1 MSNNTNST
9 QAPTP
14 IVTTDAPTIDSTNS
28 PTINPTEQET
38 TDAPSPIL
46 FQTEAPTNKI
56 DVIRL
61 PDYKSH
67 DTVDGFFLGIGA
79 FILLILLV
87 LCLQRINSER
97 RRMISGSD

>member
-1 MSNNTNST
+1 MSNNTNTT
-9 QAPTP
+9 QAPSG
-14 IVTTDAPTIDSTNS
+14 APTGEVHIDSTNA

-46 FQTEAPTNKI
+46 YQTEAPTNKI